1 VWQNGTMNRRIRAV
15 SLFMAAVLGS
25 CARQP
30 AVKVVAADEGPGLIE
45 GTVLYEDRRPVKG
58 ATVSAFPLDRAL
70 AAKVPSADTDE
81 LGHFEISH
89 LWLGEFAV
97 TAKKED
103 EGYPDTNSGFY
114 SDNKI
119 APITLSLSHPSATD
133 TILLGPKAGILVG
146 TVADAVTGAPLDPCV
161 DFHRA
166 SDPNIF
172 LSGTGLVNAKYRVL
186 VPSDRDVIMKI
197 WHEGYLPWYYPGTTH
212 KSGAKPLLLK
222 SGEERT
228 LHIRL
233 QPGNDASDAGCI
245 TSLCFPHCRP

>member
-1 VWQNGTMNRRIRAV
+1 MVLATSMAV
-15 SLFMAAVLGS
+15 ATALSA

-30 AVKVVAADEGPGLIE
+30 GVTVVAAEGLGLIE
-45 GTVLYEDRRPVKG
+45 GTVLYEDGRPVMN
-58 ATVSAFPLDRAL
+58 ATVSAFPLEGAFVG
-70 AAKVPSADTDE
+70 KIPSAHTNE
-81 LGHFEISH
+81 LGRFQISH
-89 LWLGEFAV
+89 LWLARFDV

-103 EGYPDTNSGFY
+103 EGCPDTSSGFY
-114 SDNKI
+114 FDSKT

-133 TILLGPKAGILVG
+133 TIVLGPKAGILVG
-146 TVADAVTGAPLDPCV
+146 TVADAITGAPLDPCV

-166 SDPNIF
+166 SDPNNF

-197 WHEGYLPWYYPGTTH
+197 WHEGYLPWYYPGANH
-212 KSGAKPLLLK
+212 KSEAKPLRLK

-233 QPGNDASDAGCI
+233 QPGNDTSDAGCN
-245 TSLCFPHCRP
+245 TSSCFPHCQPWN